1 MRNSRHDAALI
12 EECAQAH
19 SVSVRAVRNWRTKDD
34 PRWREFIRSRAQD
47 ATFSFARPE
56 ASAKPMTP
64 DEAETAAAIR
74 VSRLSS
80 LCDQA
85 EANGNI
91 NSLGTLIKNT
101 TDAHKLW
108 IIAAENNLK
117 LATAAGKL
125 VEVSAVSEFILGNM
139 AMAKQL
145 MENLPDVLSSRIDS
159 SVDVAGITRQEVVA
173 ILRELST
180 ASSSAPWISKES
192 SKENH
197 VTGTS
202 AA

>member
-12 EECAQAH
+12 EECAAAH
-19 SVSVRAVRNWRTKDD
+19 SVSVRAVRNWRTRED
-34 PRWREFIRSRAQD
+34 PRWREFVRSRAQD

-64 DEAETAAAIR
+64 DEAETAAAVR

-117 LATAAGKL
+117 LATASGKL
-125 VEVSAVSEFILGNM
+125 VEVAKVSEFILGNL
-139 AMAKQL
+139 AMAKHL
-145 MENLPDVLSSRIDS
+145 MENLPDILASRIDS
-159 SVDVAGITRQEVVA
+159 AVDVSAITREEVHV
-173 ILRELST
+173 ILRELAVSSRST
-180 ASSSAPWISKES
+180 PWSTPS
-192 SKENH
+192 PD
-197 VTGTS
+197 VTGT
-202 AA
+202 AGA

>member
-19 SVSVRAVRNWRTKDD
+19 SVSVRAVRNWRTKED

-117 LATAAGKL
+117 LATASGKL
-125 VEVSAVSEFILGNM
+125 VEVSKVSEFILGNM
-139 AMAKQL
+139 AMAKGL
-145 MENLPDVLSSRIDS
+145 MENLPDVLASRIDS
-159 SVDVAGITRQEVVA
+159 SVDVAEITRSEVHA
-173 ILRELST
+173 ILRELAVSARAT
-180 ASSSAPWISKES
+180 PWSYSSSS
-192 SKENH
+192 SD
-197 VTGTS
+197 VTGTPG
-202 AA
+202 A

>member
-12 EECAQAH
+12 EECAAAH
-19 SVSVRAVRNWRTKDD
+19 SVSVRAVRNWRTKED
-34 PRWREFIRSRAQD
+34 PRWREFVRSRAQD

-64 DEAETAAAIR
+64 DEAETAAAVR

-117 LATAAGKL
+117 LATASGKL
-125 VEVSAVSEFILGNM
+125 VEVAKVSEFILGNL

-145 MENLPDVLSSRIDS
+145 MENLPDILASRIDS
-159 SVDVAGITRQEVVA
+159 AVDVSAITREEVHV
-173 ILRELST
+173 ILRELAVSSRST
-180 ASSSAPWISKES
+180 PWSTPS
-192 SKENH
+192 PD
-197 VTGTS
+197 VTGT
-202 AA
+202 AGA